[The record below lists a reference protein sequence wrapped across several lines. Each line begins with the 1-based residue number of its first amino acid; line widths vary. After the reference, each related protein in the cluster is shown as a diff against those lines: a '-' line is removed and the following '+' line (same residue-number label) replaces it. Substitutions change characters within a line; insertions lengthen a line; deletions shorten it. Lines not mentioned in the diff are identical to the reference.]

1 MIGAGTQAQGQQIVI
16 NFYDKEGNRQQQT
29 AINNGFGNMT
39 LDVLLNEF
47 DKGLAQR
54 ITQGK
59 SQSARAYDTTR
70 GISSA
75 RQKYN

>member
-1 MIGAGTQAQGQQIVI
+1 
-16 NFYDKEGNRQQQT
+16 
-29 AINNGFGNMT
+29 MT